1 MFKTLKYKSDTY
13 HRKTYTIDYVFE
25 IIDSD
30 FTCDTNIMV
39 SATDGTES
47 NSIAAAAVIQ
57 EYGSRKLPIAK
68 NLALWYVNR
77 MADYKDR
84 VLVLVD
90 KDRKFIE
97 KYFPSLKFNK
107 ALYDELIVI
116 MEKKIKAYNDPE
128 V

>member
-1 MFKTLKYKSDTY
+1 MFKNLKYKSDTY

-25 IIDSD
+25 IVDSD

-47 NSIAAAAVIQ
+47 NSIAAGSVIQ
-57 EYGSRKLPIAK
+57 EYTTRKLPIAK
-68 NLALWYVNR
+68 NLALWYVHQ
-77 MADYKDR
+77 MADYKER
-84 VLVLVD
+84 VLDLMD

-97 KYFPSLKFNK
+97 KYFPSLKYNK
-107 ALYDELIVI
+107 ALFEETLKIV
-116 MEKKIKAYNDPE
+116 EKKVKELNAPK

>member
-1 MFKTLKYKSDTY
+1 MFKNLKYKSDTY

-39 SATDGTES
+39 SATDGTEA
-47 NSIAAAAVIQ
+47 NSIAAGSVIQ
-57 EYGSRKLPIAK
+57 EYTTRKLPIAK
-68 NLALWYVNR
+68 NLAQWYIHQ
-77 MADYKDR
+77 MADYKER
-84 VLVLVD
+84 VIDLMD

-97 KYFPSLKFNK
+97 KYFPSLKYNK
-107 ALYDELIVI
+107 ALYEETVKIV
-116 MEKKIKAYNDPE
+116 EKKVKELNAK

>member
-1 MFKTLKYKSDTY
+1 MFKTLNYKSDTY

-30 FTCDTNIMV
+30 FACDTNIMV
-39 SATDGTES
+39 SATDGTEA

-57 EYGSRKLPIAK
+57 EYGARKLPVAK

-84 VLVLVD
+84 VLDLVD
-90 KDRKFIE
+90 KDRKYIE

-107 ALYDELIVI
+107 ALYDEVMVI
-116 MEKKIKAYNDPE
+116 LEKKVKAYNDPE

>member
-1 MFKTLKYKSDTY
+1 MFKNLKYKSDTY

-30 FTCDTNIMV
+30 FSCDTNIMV

-47 NSIAAAAVIQ
+47 NSIAAAAVMQ
-57 EYGSRKLPIAK
+57 EYGIRKLPIAK
-68 NLALWYVNR
+68 NLALWYINR
-77 MADYKDR
+77 MADYKER

-107 ALYDELIVI
+107 DLYDEVI
-116 MEKKIKAYNDPE
+116 AILEKKVKAYNDPK